1 MGHCVLHPPLKKK
14 RKGQWL
20 ALSHMAGEGQGR
32 LGTPP
37 GKAGDCSWCCP
48 SSSWARCNL
57 LLPGPGGVP
66 ALSLEVEVTTPGST
80 SPSDTVLGTVGY
92 KVSLGKIHALRS
104 LAQSISKHAVE
115 HIFPEASV
123 IPAKW

>member
-1 MGHCVLHPPLKKK
+1 MAG
-14 RKGQWL
+14 KGQV
-20 ALSHMAGEGQGR
+20 R

-37 GKAGDCSWCCP
+37 GKAGDCSWRCP

-57 LLPGPGGVP
+57 LLPRPGGAP
-66 ALSLEVEVTTPGST
+66 ALSLEVEVATPGSA
-80 SPSDTVLGTVGY
+80 SPSGTVLGAVGY
-92 KVSLGKIHALRS
+92 KVSLGKIHTLRS

-115 HIFPEASV
+115 HIFSEASV